1 MMDLFKEILEKY
13 NLEFKKDHPE
23 IEINGSPERCQQRW
37 VIEDQVGDFFIVEKI
52 FNHQVNRRE
61 YISQNLEK
69 LNQAGLD
76 KIELYL
82 TNNQNEFITQI
93 NKDWWQIK
101 KYILG
106 VDLQRPDYLD
116 DSWRGQV
123 LADWYLEFSQNSSKL
138 NTIPQAVFSI
148 KTYIYELIEGL
159 KKYQPKVLNQ
169 IEPVLNFL
177 NQKFMLQHDKL
188 TKSFCHGDWHVLNI
202 IWGEQEIKKVIDWE
216 FCGWKPQVYDLANML
231 GCLGVEH
238 PTAFQRKCVLSLIQ
252 KIKGSNLFNKLSWQ
266 ILPEFILALRFAWLA
281 EWLRKNDQPMIKL
294 EIDYMFWLKANVD
307 KLID

>member
-1 MMDLFKEILEKY
+1 MDLSKEILEKY
-13 NLEFKKDHPE
+13 NLKFKKDHPE

-52 FNHQVNRRE
+52 FNHQVKHRE

-82 TNNQNEFITQI
+82 TNNQGEFIAQI
-93 NKDWWQIK
+93 NKDWWQVK
-101 KYILG
+101 KYIPG
-106 VDLQRPDYLD
+106 VVLRRPDYLD
-116 DSWRGQV
+116 DDWRGQV
-123 LADWYLEFSQNSSKL
+123 LAAWWLEFNKISSKL
-138 NTIPQAVFSI
+138 NITPQAVFSI
-148 KTYIYELIEGL
+148 KTYIYELVERL
-159 KKYQPKVLNQ
+159 KKYQPKVLSQ
-169 IEPVLNFL
+169 VEPILKFL
-177 NQKFMLQHDKL
+177 NQNFMLQHDKL
-188 TKSFCHGDWHVLNI
+188 IVGFCHGDWHVLNI

-238 PTAFQRKCVLSLIQ
+238 PTAFQRKCVLSLIR
-252 KIKGSNLFNKLSWQ
+252 KIKESDLIDKLNWQ

-281 EWLRKNDQPMIKL
+281 EWLRKSDQAMVKL
-294 EIDYMFWLKANVD
+294 EIGYMFWLKANVD